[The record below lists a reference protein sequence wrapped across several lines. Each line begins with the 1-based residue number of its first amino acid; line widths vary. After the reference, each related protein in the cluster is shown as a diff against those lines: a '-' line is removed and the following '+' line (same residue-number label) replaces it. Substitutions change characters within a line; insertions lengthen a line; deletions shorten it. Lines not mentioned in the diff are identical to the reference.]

1 MYNCEGWG
9 FALSVVTLLRKLKI
23 SLLKLN
29 VILNSKCVWHI
40 MRMKTNLT
48 GYKAMEGRGDSR
60 RTRGAR
66 EEALDSVAL

>member
-1 MYNCEGWG
+1 
-9 FALSVVTLLRKLKI
+9 
-23 SLLKLN
+23 
-29 VILNSKCVWHI
+29 